1 MHSKPSAFHEESLGL
16 LSDFLSVDDRCLVLG
31 ASGWLGQTTTAM
43 LNELGIKFLPLGSS
57 TRTVTNSLG
66 ETKILEFQSALV
78 EAYQPT
84 VVFDFAFSTR
94 EKLDSI
100 GHEKYIE
107 INRHLLA
114 QGIWASSL
122 DSVRLIIATSSGA
135 AVRPSENYIQR
146 FGRDIYSDL
155 KIETEKAYLNLASEK
170 KKLTKIMRPWSLSGF
185 FFTKSRGFALTD
197 FAVQSLTLKEITI
210 NSAFPV
216 YRRYAAVE
224 DLIALSVA
232 SASMESQEILDSGGP
247 LVDLF
252 SLAQEIA
259 KQVGGVEI
267 VQSIDLTSDPDLY
280 FSDNLSWEKAKSA
293 FCFVEAD
300 LEEQVAQVLARLR
313 VDFSF

>member
-1 MHSKPSAFHEESLGL
+1 MHSSPSALHENSLEL
-16 LSDFLSVDDRCLVLG
+16 LSKFLRSDDRCLVLG

-43 LNELGIKFLPLGSS
+43 LGALGINFLPTGSNS
-57 TRTVTNSLG
+57 RTISNPLG
-66 ETKILEFQSALV
+66 ETPIIEFEAALV

-100 GHEKYIE
+100 GPDKYIE
-107 INRHLLA
+107 INRHLLT

-122 DSVRLIIATSSGA
+122 DSVRLVIATSSGA
-135 AVRPSENYIQR
+135 AVRPSENYIER

-155 KIETEKAYLNLASEK
+155 KIETEKAYLNLDSA
-170 KKLTKIMRPWSLSGF
+170 KKLINIIRPWSLSGF
-185 FFTKSRGFALTD
+185 LFTKPRGFALTD
-197 FAVQSLTLKEITI
+197 FAVQSLTLREITI
-210 NSAFPV
+210 SSFFPV

-232 SASMESQEILDSGGP
+232 SASIESSQILDSGGP

-259 KQVGGVEI
+259 KQVGSVNI
-267 VQSIDLTSDPDLY
+267 VHSIDPSSAPDLY
-280 FSDNLSWEKAKSA
+280 FSDNLSWEKAKSS
-293 FCFVEAD
+293 FRFVEAD
-300 LEEQVAQVLARLR
+300 LEEQVARVLFRLR
-313 VDFSF
+313 TDLSF